1 MKTSIRRTSIIAA
14 AVAQLALAGAAPILG
29 EESVAASS
37 ALVSV
42 GSAPNLVVR
51 NMQAE
56 PAIAVDASRPDVLAA
71 GAIDYIDIQP
81 CVGRVCKGPG
91 RGVGSSGVYFSFDRG
106 RNWVQPTYT
115 GLTERDCS
123 TTALCSPHLGP
134 MGTLPWYF
142 ESGLRSAG
150 DPAVAFGPRPID
162 GKFSW
167 ENGSRLYYANMA
179 APLSS
184 EEPQEPFLGSS
195 AVAVSRIDNP
205 TAERIQDQNN
215 WLPPVLATAGRRPSP
230 RRTRTR
236 YGQTTPP
243 PAPSSVASTSA
254 IRSSAV
260 SAGTRAWV
268 GTSQHP

>member
-123 TTALCSPHLGP
+123 TTACAVRTSARWARCLGTSSP
-134 MGTLPWYF
+134 
-142 ESGLRSAG
+142 
-150 DPAVAFGPRPID
+150 AF
-162 GKFSW
+162 
-167 ENGSRLYYANMA
+167 
-179 APLSS
+179 APL
-184 EEPQEPFLGSS
+184 G
-195 AVAVSRIDNP
+195 I
-205 TAERIQDQNN
+205 
-215 WLPPVLATAGRRPSP
+215 RPSP
-230 RRTRTR
+230 SGQGPSTGSSPGRTARACTTR
-236 YGQTTPP
+236 IWPP
-243 PAPSSVASTSA
+243 L
-254 IRSSAV
+254 
-260 SAGTRAWV
+260 
-268 GTSQHP
+268 